1 MQIAIAA
8 LNSLKGS
15 GSSSSTA
22 GSVNGH
28 EEASPRWSPSPS
40 PTNGN
45 GNGIS
50 LPSISHMLRE
60 GGNAD
65 DGVGTSRAAG
75 RGMGGLQYSYVTANG
90 GGRGSSSKGGQRG
103 TTTATV
109 RSGSSG
115 SSRRTARPPN
125 LDDVAGPGAFD
136 GSFASSS
143 VGQQYSLQAS
153 TTSSLMTAT
162 TSASSPGTPPFERH
176 DRSKGPAGVD
186 GQAGHVDALQQHHLQ
201 LQHALALQQGDEGF
215 IGRVSQFPLV
225 SGTLKLYER
234 GRNSSR
240 VVKVGPTATL
250 RRSRCTQLICSL
262 SFRSTAQTWLKVRS
276 RPSDSPSSTGS
287 SALPW
292 SASWMTLPAGS

>member
-1 MQIAIAA
+1 MEEQDEVQIAIAA

-15 GSSSSTA
+15 NSSSSTGAA
-22 GSVNGH
+22 GSSVNGH
-28 EEASPRWSPSPS
+28 DEASPRWTTSSS

-65 DGVGTSRAAG
+65 DGAGGTSRAGA

-90 GGRGSSSKGGQRG
+90 SGAGTGGRGSSSSKGGQRG
-103 TTTATV
+103 TATA
-109 RSGSSG
+109 RNG
-115 SSRRTARPPN
+115 RRTARPPN
-125 LDDVAGPGAFD
+125 LDDVAGTGAFD

-143 VGQQYSLQAS
+143 VGQQYSPQAS

-162 TSASSPGTPPFERH
+162 TSASSPGTPPFERY
-176 DRSKGPAGVD
+176 DRSKGAAGVE
-186 GQAGHVDALQQHHLQ
+186 GQAGHVEALQQHHLQ

-240 VVKVGPTATL
+240 VVKVGERGA
-250 RRSRCTQLICSL
+250 RFYRFRCTRLICS
-262 SFRSTAQTWLKVRS
+262 
-276 RPSDSPSSTGS
+276 
-287 SALPW
+287 
-292 SASWMTLPAGS
+292 